1 MERLLSKKKTYGMFG
16 VIGVV
21 TVFLWRT
28 ESDLAKQG
36 NILWT
41 SNYVWGTLLIS
52 LFVGVALGVS
62 IAFIYRGIAENR
74 WRFRLFSHR
83 TSEKSAGRW
92 RSFCLWAESLKPRTA
107 FVTGLLLILLSWLPV
122 YLAYYPG
129 ICAYD
134 TPAQLEQVVG
144 NFMID
149 HHPIAHTLILRGAV
163 ILGREL
169 LGNVNT
175 GVAVYVAFQMVF
187 LAVSMTYALTVL
199 HWQRIKVGWRVA
211 ALLYCMFYPFHWFM
225 SVSATKDTIFS
236 SFVLIFVVTM
246 LVVLMEG
253 RNDLRM
259 KWQELLLAVS
269 CVGILLFRKN
279 GKYAFMVLL
288 FFLTMALWKG
298 GLRRRLWG
306 RMLICCGGAF
316 AAGLLLLA
324 VLFNVT
330 KAEQGDR
337 REMLSM
343 PIQQLARVM
352 VYHGGLG
359 VMPEDDNTVDEVHK
373 ALVNDFL
380 LNESY
385 RYYRPEIADPVK
397 RNTNT
402 YVVRYRTAEFLK
414 TYFQLLRRYPGDFIN
429 AALALDA
436 GYFYP
441 WDITHAYVNKHE
453 TVSNLGYVQTR
464 WDEEVLNNWGVYK
477 DSKWESLHVA
487 LERWSDDNAYLG
499 LPVLKYLF
507 VPGVWLYLYLLL
519 FGWLMIKREF
529 RLCLPLSLVL
539 GYYLTLFL
547 GPTVQL
553 RYIYPVMIAFPFLA
567 LLCCKRSI
575 VSDAGGM
582 TGTVKG

>member
-1 MERLLSKKKTYGMFG
+1 MERLLSKKIAYGMFG
-16 VIGVV
+16 VFGAF
-21 TVFLWRT
+21 TVFLWKT
-28 ESDLAKQG
+28 EKDLADQG

-41 SNYVWGTLLIS
+41 SNYVWGTLLLS
-52 LFVGVALGVS
+52 LFTGAALGAS
-62 IAFIYRGIAENR
+62 IAFIFYRIAENR
-74 WRFRLFSHR
+74 WRFRFSSHR
-83 TSEKSAGRW
+83 MTEKSVGVW
-92 RSFCLWAESLKPRTA
+92 RNFHLWAESLKPRTVFA
-107 FVTGLLLILLSWLPV
+107 ASLLLILFSWLPA

-134 TPAQLEQVVG
+134 TSVQLGQVVE
-144 NFMID
+144 NHMID
-149 HHPIAHTLILRGAV
+149 HHPIAHTLIFKGTV

-175 GVAVYVAFQMVF
+175 GIAVYVALQMIF
-187 LAVSMTYALTVL
+187 LGVSMAYALTAL
-199 HWQRIKVGWRVA
+199 HWQHIEAGWRIA
-211 ALLYCMFYPFHWFM
+211 ALLYCMIYPFHWFM
-225 SVSATKDTIFS
+225 SVSTTKDTIFS
-236 SFVLIFVVTM
+236 SFVLIFIVTLLAV
-246 LVVLMEG
+246 LVED

-269 CVGILLFRKN
+269 CIGMLLFRKN

-288 FFLTMALWKG
+288 FFMVLAFWKG
-298 GLRRRLWG
+298 RQRRRMWG

-316 AAGLLLLA
+316 MAGILLLS

-352 VYHGGLG
+352 VYHGGVG
-359 VMPEDDNTVDEVHK
+359 VMSEDDNTMDEAHK
-373 ALVNDFL
+373 ALINDFL
-380 LNESY
+380 LYESY
-385 RYYRPEIADPVK
+385 QYYRPEFADPVK
-397 RNTNT
+397 SNTNT
-402 YVVRYRTAEFLK
+402 YVVRYRTVEFVK

-441 WDITHAYVNKHE
+441 WDITHAYVNQHE
-453 TVSNLGYVQTR
+453 TIRNLGYVQTR
-464 WDEEVLNNWGVYK
+464 WDEDYLNSWGIYK
-477 DSKWESLHVA
+477 DSKWESLHMA
-487 LERWSDDNAYLG
+487 LEKWSEDNAYLE
-499 LPVLKYLF
+499 LPILKYLF
-507 VPGVWLYLYLLL
+507 VPGVWPYLYLLL

-539 GYYLTLFL
+539 GYYLTLLL

-553 RYIYPVMIAFPFLA
+553 RYIYPVMIVFPFLA
-567 LLCCKRSI
+567 LLCCRRT
-575 VSDAGGM
+575 AARGM
-582 TGTVKG
+582 YGNVRG